1 MHLYMQMYLP
11 LLISAGLATAGYA
24 LALLM
29 GGSNID
35 LGPPNARV

>member
-1 MHLYMQMYLP
+1 MHLYMHMYMP

-29 GGSNID
+29 GGGNID
-35 LGPPNARV
+35 LGPPNARS